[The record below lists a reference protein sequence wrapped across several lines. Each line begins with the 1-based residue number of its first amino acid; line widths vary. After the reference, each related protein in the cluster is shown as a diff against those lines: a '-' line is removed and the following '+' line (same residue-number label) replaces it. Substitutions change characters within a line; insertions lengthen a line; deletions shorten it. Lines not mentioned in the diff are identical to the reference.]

1 MSINKILIGIVGYSP
16 VLDSYPLGPNLMNN
30 LKERDWANINVDV
43 QNMTWSP
50 IHITQRLQENK
61 LEFDRVVLVGSKT
74 ISTNP
79 GRVESYKW
87 KSKKVDEIKIQE
99 RIFEG
104 VTGVVS
110 LENTLVIG
118 DYFKIWPKEVF
129 TVEVDLPGEVFGD
142 IVIAENQ
149 GKSKNTD
156 LIEILKFDP
165 EKVIEEIELQTY
177 LVSSCN
183 FEQEYFPE
191 KNPDTILEPE
201 IFSKHRFETQNTL
214 QILNLEELLINS
226 MNYSNKVI

>member
-50 IHITQRLQENK
+50 IHVTQRLQENK

-201 IFSKHRFETQNTL
+201 IFSKHRFETQN
-214 QILNLEELLINS
+214 ILN
-226 MNYSNKVI
+226 

>member
-156 LIEILKFDP
+156 LIEILNFDP

-214 QILNLEELLINS
+214 N
-226 MNYSNKVI
+226 

>member
-1 MSINKILIGIVGYSP
+1 LSINKILIGIVGYSP

-50 IHITQRLQENK
+50 IHVTQRLQENK

-201 IFSKHRFETQNTL
+201 IFSKHRFETQN
-214 QILNLEELLINS
+214 ILN
-226 MNYSNKVI
+226 

>member
-1 MSINKILIGIVGYSP
+1 MSKNKILIGIVGYSP

-30 LKERDWANINVDV
+30 LNERDWTNMHVDV

-50 IHITQRLQENK
+50 IHVTQRLQENK

-74 ISTNP
+74 ISTQP
-79 GRVESYKW
+79 GKVECYKW
-87 KSKKVDEIKIQE
+87 ESKEVDVIKIQE

-110 LENTLVIG
+110 LDNTLVIG
-118 DYFKIWPKEVF
+118 DYFKIWPKEVY
-129 TVEVDLPGEVFGD
+129 TVEVDLPGEAFGD

-149 GKSKNTD
+149 GKSKND
-156 LIEILKFDP
+156 LVEILKFDP
-165 EKVIEEIELQTY
+165 EKVINEIELQTY
-177 LVSSCN
+177 LASTCK

-201 IFSKHRFETQNTL
+201 IFSKHRFEIQNT
-214 QILNLEELLINS
+214 IN
-226 MNYSNKVI
+226 

>member
-1 MSINKILIGIVGYSP
+1 MNINKILIGIVGYSP

-201 IFSKHRFETQNTL
+201 IFSKHRFETQD
-214 QILNLEELLINS
+214 ILN
-226 MNYSNKVI
+226 

>member
-50 IHITQRLQENK
+50 IHVTQRLQENK

-104 VTGVVS
+104 VTGVV
-110 LENTLVIG
+110 
-118 DYFKIWPKEVF
+118 
-129 TVEVDLPGEVFGD
+129 
-142 IVIAENQ
+142 
-149 GKSKNTD
+149 
-156 LIEILKFDP
+156 
-165 EKVIEEIELQTY
+165 
-177 LVSSCN
+177 
-183 FEQEYFPE
+183 
-191 KNPDTILEPE
+191 
-201 IFSKHRFETQNTL
+201 
-214 QILNLEELLINS
+214 
-226 MNYSNKVI
+226 

>member
-165 EKVIEEIELQTY
+165 KKVIDEIELQTY

-214 QILNLEELLINS
+214 N
-226 MNYSNKVI
+226 

>member
-87 KSKKVDEIKIQE
+87 KSKKVEEIKIQE

-129 TVEVDLPGEVFGD
+129 TGEVDLPGEVFGD

-214 QILNLEELLINS
+214 N
-226 MNYSNKVI
+226 

>member
-1 MSINKILIGIVGYSP
+1 MSKNKILIGIVGYSP

-30 LKERDWANINVDV
+30 LNERDWANMHVDV

-50 IHITQRLQENK
+50 IHVTQRVQENK

-74 ISTNP
+74 ISTQP
-79 GRVESYKW
+79 GKVECYKW
-87 KSKKVDEIKIQE
+87 ECKEVDEIKIQE

-110 LENTLVIG
+110 LDNTLVIG

-129 TVEVDLPGEVFGD
+129 TVEVDLPGEAFGD

-149 GKSKNTD
+149 GKSKND
-156 LIEILKFDP
+156 LVEILKFDP
-165 EKVIEEIELQTY
+165 EKVINEIELQTY
-177 LVSSCN
+177 LVSTCK

-201 IFSKHRFETQNTL
+201 IFSKHSFEIQNT
-214 QILNLEELLINS
+214 IN
-226 MNYSNKVI
+226 

>member
-79 GRVESYKW
+79 GQVESYKW

-214 QILNLEELLINS
+214 N
-226 MNYSNKVI
+226 

>member
-1 MSINKILIGIVGYSP
+1 LSINKILIGIVGYSP

-214 QILNLEELLINS
+214 N
-226 MNYSNKVI
+226 

>member
-1 MSINKILIGIVGYSP
+1 LSINKILIGIVGYSP

-30 LKERDWANINVDV
+30 LKERDWANINVDI

-201 IFSKHRFETQNTL
+201 IFSKHRFETQN
-214 QILNLEELLINS
+214 ILN
-226 MNYSNKVI
+226 

>member
-50 IHITQRLQENK
+50 IHVTQRLQENK

-201 IFSKHRFETQNTL
+201 IFSKHRFEAQNTL
-214 QILNLEELLINS
+214 N
-226 MNYSNKVI
+226 

>member
-74 ISTNP
+74 ISTSP

-118 DYFKIWPKEVF
+118 DYFKIWPNEVF

-214 QILNLEELLINS
+214 N
-226 MNYSNKVI
+226 

>member
-50 IHITQRLQENK
+50 IHVTQRLQENK
-61 LEFDRVVLVGSKT
+61 LEYDRVVLVGSKT

-214 QILNLEELLINS
+214 N
-226 MNYSNKVI
+226 

>member
-87 KSKKVDEIKIQE
+87 KSKKVEEIKIQE

-118 DYFKIWPKEVF
+118 DYFKIWPIEFF

-214 QILNLEELLINS
+214 N
-226 MNYSNKVI
+226 

>member
-16 VLDSYPLGPNLMNN
+16 VLDLYPLGPNLMNN

-118 DYFKIWPKEVF
+118 DYFKIWPKEVL

-156 LIEILKFDP
+156 LIEILKFVP

-201 IFSKHRFETQNTL
+201 IFSKHRFETQN
-214 QILNLEELLINS
+214 ILN
-226 MNYSNKVI
+226 

>member
-30 LKERDWANINVDV
+30 LKERDWANINVDI

-110 LENTLVIG
+110 LDNTLVIG

-129 TVEVDLPGEVFGD
+129 TVEVDLPGEAFGD

-149 GKSKNTD
+149 GKSKND
-156 LIEILKFDP
+156 LVEILKFDP
-165 EKVIEEIELQTY
+165 EKVINEIELQTY
-177 LVSSCN
+177 LASTCK

-201 IFSKHRFETQNTL
+201 IFSKHRFEIQNT
-214 QILNLEELLINS
+214 IN
-226 MNYSNKVI
+226 

>member
-118 DYFKIWPKEVF
+118 DYFKIWPEEVF

-201 IFSKHRFETQNTL
+201 IFSKHRFETQN
-214 QILNLEELLINS
+214 ILN
-226 MNYSNKVI
+226 